1 MRSIQAKTIAFNII
15 AISVSFLVATGI
27 GAVSVAITGHES
39 AEQKMALECE
49 NGKNKISYYIDS
61 VAKAM
66 NVLGAELQTDIEAIS
81 DSDFNTEISSH
92 ITRAASTFEVASKYT
107 HGVFTYYYR
116 MDPTITSATGEKG
129 FWYVLNGNNFIE
141 HEVTPLDSGDFECKW
156 YFDTKAA
163 KKPIWLEPYATDN
176 LYDENSKEVYV
187 ISYNFPI
194 KRHNEVIA
202 VAGIEISYKT
212 LGELLSSIKP
222 FDSGVTFIISNR
234 DASILY
240 HPNYDVFSLQEEKRP
255 QIPKDF
261 QEAFKNGDEHIVY
274 RFEGV
279 KKHSFNLDNG
289 NGTSTVVAVSQSAIN
304 KSWQILVT
312 RCVLISVGVVAI
324 FAVGSILLSLKITKP
339 LNELTR
345 AAEEINK
352 GNYKVEISYKGDDEI
367 GVLTK
372 TFNTLIKNLDE
383 YIGDLNALAYSDQL
397 TLVGNKGAFDIEAA
411 ELQKQIDDPNNFDVH
426 FALVMFDCDSLKDIN
441 DKYGHDK
448 GDIYLR
454 SCCNFM
460 CRMFRNSKVYRIGGD
475 EFVAILTGEDYINRF
490 IIRDRFY
497 ERSDEI
503 CSFAKEPW
511 EQIRVSI
518 GIADYNPK
526 LDKSV
531 QDVLSQADHYMYVNK
546 RERKQHQK

>member
-27 GAVSVAITGHES
+27 GAVSVAVTGHES

-81 DSDFNTEISSH
+81 DSDFNIEISSH

-116 MDPTITSATGEKG
+116 MDPTITSATGDKG

-141 HEVTPLDSGDFECKW
+141 HEVTPLDSDDFECKW

-176 LYDENSKEVYV
+176 LYDEDSKEVYV

-255 QIPKDF
+255 QIPKEF
-261 QEAFKNGDEHIVY
+261 Q
-274 RFEGV
+274 
-279 KKHSFNLDNG
+279 
-289 NGTSTVVAVSQSAIN
+289 Q
-304 KSWQILVT
+304 
-312 RCVLISVGVVAI
+312 
-324 FAVGSILLSLKITKP
+324 
-339 LNELTR
+339 
-345 AAEEINK
+345 
-352 GNYKVEISYKGDDEI
+352 
-367 GVLTK
+367 
-372 TFNTLIKNLDE
+372 
-383 YIGDLNALAYSDQL
+383 
-397 TLVGNKGAFDIEAA
+397 
-411 ELQKQIDDPNNFDVH
+411 
-426 FALVMFDCDSLKDIN
+426 
-441 DKYGHDK
+441 
-448 GDIYLR
+448 
-454 SCCNFM
+454 
-460 CRMFRNSKVYRIGGD
+460 
-475 EFVAILTGEDYINRF
+475 
-490 IIRDRFY
+490 
-497 ERSDEI
+497 
-503 CSFAKEPW
+503 
-511 EQIRVSI
+511 
-518 GIADYNPK
+518 
-526 LDKSV
+526 
-531 QDVLSQADHYMYVNK
+531 
-546 RERKQHQK
+546 